1 MKNEFEKYF
10 MVIAKCGHVG
20 KKNYIPV
27 KFAVVAESGKEA
39 AKKVRQFPRVKH
51 DHKDAILDV
60 RCITLE
66 EFLEIRE
73 MNENDPYLKCHSKQ
87 EQNLIANISE
97 RMVADLHSVKQAFD
111 KQARKDR
118 VAYKTK
124 KTKLLEKFSWEDSD
138 YAYAY

>member
-20 KKNYIPV
+20 RKNYIPV

-39 AKKVRQFPRVKH
+39 AKKVRQFSRVKH

-66 EFLEIRE
+66 EFLEIIE
-73 MNENDPYLKCHSKQ
+73 INGNDPYLKCHSRQ
-87 EQNLIANISE
+87 EQNLIINLAE
-97 RMVADLHSVKQAFD
+97 RMVADLHNEKQAFD

-118 VAYKTK
+118 VANKLRKFRILEESSK
-124 KTKLLEKFSWEDSD
+124 KEDYC
-138 YAYAY
+138 YAY

>member
-1 MKNEFEKYF
+1 MEQKYYA
-10 MVIAKCGHVG
+10 VITKCGHVG
-20 KKNYIPV
+20 RKNYIPV

-66 EFLEIRE
+66 EFLEIKE
-73 MNENDPYLKCHSKQ
+73 SNDNDSYLKCHSRQ
-87 EQNLIANISE
+87 EQNLIVNLAE
-97 RMVADLHSVKQAFD
+97 RMVADLHNVKQAFD

-118 VAYKTK
+118 VAYKLRKFKILEESSK
-124 KTKLLEKFSWEDSD
+124 KEDYC
-138 YAYAY
+138 YAYYFY

>member
-1 MKNEFEKYF
+1 MINEFEKYY

-20 KKNYIPV
+20 RKNYIPI

-51 DHKDAILDV
+51 NHKDAILDV

-66 EFLEIRE
+66 EFLEIKE
-73 MNENDPYLKCHSKQ
+73 INENDPYLKCHSRQ
-87 EQNLIANISE
+87 EQNLIINLAE
-97 RMVADLHSVKQAFD
+97 RMVTDFHNVKQAFD

-118 VAYKTK
+118 VAYKLRKFKILEESSK
-124 KTKLLEKFSWEDSD
+124 KEDYC
-138 YAYAY
+138 YAY

>member
-1 MKNEFEKYF
+1 MKNEFEKYY

-20 KKNYIPV
+20 RKNYIPV

-66 EFLEIRE
+66 EFLEIIE
-73 MNENDPYLKCHSKQ
+73 INGNDPYLKCHSRQ
-87 EQNLIANISE
+87 EQNLIVNLAE
-97 RMVADLHSVKQAFD
+97 RMVADLHNVKQAFD
-111 KQARKDR
+111 KQTRKAR
-118 VAYKTK
+118 VSYKLRKFKNLEESSK
-124 KTKLLEKFSWEDSD
+124 KEDYC
-138 YAYAY
+138 YAY

>member
-20 KKNYIPV
+20 RKNYIPL

-51 DHKDAILDV
+51 NHKDAILNV

-66 EFLEIRE
+66 EFLEIKE
-73 MNENDPYLKCHSKQ
+73 SNDNDPYLKCHSKQ
-87 EQNLIANISE
+87 EQNLIVNLSE
-97 RMVADLHSVKQAFD
+97 RMVDDLHNVKQVFD
-111 KQARKDR
+111 KQARLDR
-118 VAYKTK
+118 VAYKIK
-124 KTKLLEKFSWEDSD
+124 KNKILEKFAWEDSD

>member
-1 MKNEFEKYF
+1 MKKEFEKYY

-20 KKNYIPV
+20 RKNYIPI

-66 EFLEIRE
+66 EFLEIKE
-73 MNENDPYLKCHSKQ
+73 INDNDPYLKCHSRQ
-87 EQNLIANISE
+87 EQNLIINLAE
-97 RMVADLHSVKQAFD
+97 RMVTDFHNVKQAFD

-118 VAYKTK
+118 VAYKLRKFKILEESSK
-124 KTKLLEKFSWEDSD
+124 KEDYC
-138 YAYAY
+138 YAY

>member
-20 KKNYIPV
+20 RKNYIPV

-60 RCITLE
+60 GCITID
-66 EFLEIRE
+66 EFLEIKD
-73 MNENDPYLKCHSKQ
+73 NNDNDPYLNCHSRF
-87 EQNLIANISE
+87 EQNLIVNLSE
-97 RMVADLHSVKQAFD
+97 RMVADSHNVKQVYN
-111 KQARKDR
+111 KQERKDR
-118 VAYKTK
+118 VAYKLRK
-124 KTKLLEKFSWEDSD
+124 FKILEKSIKKEDYC
-138 YAYAY
+138 YAY

>member
-1 MKNEFEKYF
+1 MENKYY

-20 KKNYIPV
+20 RKNYIPI

-51 DHKDAILDV
+51 NHKDAILDV

-66 EFLEIRE
+66 EFLEIKE
-73 MNENDPYLKCHSKQ
+73 INDNDSYLKCHSRQ
-87 EQNLIANISE
+87 EQNLIVNLAE
-97 RMVADLHSVKQAFD
+97 RMVADLHNVKQAFD

-118 VAYKTK
+118 VAYKSRKFKILEESSK
-124 KTKLLEKFSWEDSD
+124 KEDYC
-138 YAYAY
+138 YAY

>member
-1 MKNEFEKYF
+1 

-20 KKNYIPV
+20 RKNYIPV

-60 RCITLE
+60 RCIKLE
-66 EFLEIRE
+66 EFLEIKE
-73 MNENDPYLKCHSKQ
+73 INENDPYLKCHSKQ
-87 EQNLIANISE
+87 EQNLIVNLAE
-97 RMVADLHSVKQAFD
+97 RMVADLHNVKQAFN

-118 VAYKTK
+118 VAYKLRKFKILEESSK
-124 KTKLLEKFSWEDSD
+124 KEDYC
-138 YAYAY
+138 YAY

>member
-1 MKNEFEKYF
+1 MKNELEKYF

-20 KKNYIPV
+20 RKNYIPV

-66 EFLEIRE
+66 EFLEIKE
-73 MNENDPYLKCHSKQ
+73 INDKDLYLKCHSRQ
-87 EQNLIANISE
+87 EQNLIVNLAE
-97 RMVADLHSVKQAFD
+97 RMVADLHNVKQAFD

-118 VAYKTK
+118 VAYKLRKFKILEESLK
-124 KTKLLEKFSWEDSD
+124 KEDYC
-138 YAYAY
+138 YAC